1 MTKPVLRHAS
11 SELPR
16 SRGLAELLGAPSP
29 APSRLDP
36 SLRRV
41 LASRIAARAPGRH
54 LGALRLDSYRLLES
68 TSALADRDAVF
79 SWSPRTAR
87 RLIGLAAARLVVR
100 GGAPNPLTAVLSEL
114 EGAIERASRARTR
127 PGALGAWL
135 AEAPAG
141 LQAAVIAEAT
151 GYATDVVTLLDAS
164 WDLETI
170 EVGRPDPVWA
180 APGAPW
186 ISLKARRDLEVS
198 LDPVTKTRALVALRT
213 GRPSSRAVDDLGFVA
228 LADALNRP
236 AEPMATRVVG
246 VWPGCGRSVS
256 LEVDAETMRRAARLV
271 VGAIETRASAGRT
284 AAAA

>member
-1 MTKPVLRHAS
+1 MTKPALRHPS

-16 SRGLAELLGAPSP
+16 SRGLAELLSAPSP

-41 LASRIAARAPGRH
+41 LASRIASRAPGRD
-54 LGALRLDSYRLLES
+54 LGALRLDSYRLLERAPA
-68 TSALADRDAVF
+68 SANRDVDF
-79 SWSPRTAR
+79 SWSPRTSR

-100 GGAPNPLTAVLSEL
+100 GGATSPLAAVLAEL
-114 EGAIERASRARTR
+114 ESAIERASRARTR

-141 LQAAVIAEAT
+141 LRSAVIAEAT
-151 GYATDVVTLLDAS
+151 GYATDVVTLLDPS
-164 WDLETI
+164 LNLETI

-198 LDPVTKTRALVALRT
+198 LDAVTKARALVAIRT
-213 GRPSSRAVDDLGFVA
+213 GRPSSRSVDDLGFVA
-228 LADALNRP
+228 LADALEP
-236 AEPMATRVVG
+236 A
-246 VWPGCGRSVS
+246 
-256 LEVDAETMRRAARLV
+256 
-271 VGAIETRASAGRT
+271 
-284 AAAA
+284 